1 MENDL
6 ELIAGIQALYDNGL
20 FVQAYHKAAPLGA
33 FQTWKGTSARILG
46 ARLAS
51 QLSADRL
58 SDALFLRTWRADRS
72 SPEALYYASRVIHST
87 RGPLA
92 ALDMLNSS
100 RILEEDSSVR
110 WEAVAS
116 AAYLYAQYRDFETAE
131 RLITLALDNS
141 GISWIWSQR
150 AAIYEMEDKYK
161 EAMDASR
168 RALEIN
174 PRSTSAIHYT
184 ARFLSLSER
193 DGEAIA
199 LLREAIGS
207 IESAYLAV
215 QLTNLEIENGFYR
228 EALATLERY
237 DGFALLKD
245 KRAASWLAERRCD
258 IYSHIGDNARALEQ
272 AKLSISDFY
281 KRVAERLT
289 LAEAGARR
297 VLLPVGFV
305 RQHHMT
311 CAPATM
317 SALGRFWSRPT
328 DHLELAEEICY
339 DGTSHQSQRRWALD
353 HGWCVREFTVT
364 WDSTQA
370 LIDAGIPFALTSVS
384 AGSSHLQAVIGYDG
398 ARGVLFI
405 RDPYERVYTEFSGEA
420 FFASQ
425 ASEGPRGMVMIP
437 EEERGRLEGIQLPE
451 AELYDLAYDMQ
462 LALLAHERDKA
473 LEVIVQMEQLAPG
486 HRITIS
492 ARRSLAKYDGDILG
506 QLSAVDQL
514 LEKFPEDVNMRL
526 SKAWFLQQVASYDAY
541 LTYVEQ
547 EANGKAS
554 HPLIELRRAQA
565 MLEDGRT
572 RADATRMLGKLVRR
586 WNTSNALSS
595 LADAHWHSGD
605 YGRAVFLYRL
615 ASSQDEANE
624 GHARAYFRATRMVRE
639 EERAL
644 AFLRERIA
652 RLGDRSPNPYMT
664 LFNSLDDLERTD
676 EAREVRDEALQKHP
690 SDGELLL
697 FAAQSAGSVGEQGRS
712 DEFLARAKDHSKP
725 VEWMRAA
732 ARQRD
737 AAGDTDEALRLLS
750 EVVRLEPLGLA
761 SQRAFARLLAGK
773 EGRESAIRHL
783 HLMVQRFPH
792 HQEMNELLVDWMD
805 EEPLPEQENAL
816 RNLVSISQANAWAQ
830 RQLAIILAKQRRFDE
845 AREHL
850 ELARMLAP
858 NSSALHSTEGLIELL
873 GGHLKD
879 ARAAFRKAL
888 QLEVDS
894 DYAFDKLMEACGTLD
909 ERRVELAFVLDEMKR
924 QVVRGDSLLNFQR
937 HALST
942 LETQELADFLDEAR
956 SVRPD
961 LWQAWVACSRQ
972 RMEMQEY
979 ETARKLC
986 LEALKKFPVLP
997 RLHVELADIARL
1009 MGDRAAEI
1017 ESLREALRLNP
1028 AWAYAARKLADAL
1041 ESEGDFAASRIL
1053 LEKALRHSPADSLL
1067 HGYLGHALWQL
1078 HQREDSV
1085 MHLEKAV
1092 SLDPGYNWAW
1102 RTLKDHAAAL
1112 GRPDAALSLARKISE
1127 RRAGELRSWIA
1138 LAAIADD
1145 PEERLTALDRAIT
1158 LAPLNVDPYAD
1169 KIDLL
1174 LDLKRYDEALK
1185 ALGSTAWGDKMP
1197 VALRIKETQVV
1208 AAQGEIR
1215 EAAKRLRE
1223 ILADDPNHYAGWA
1236 QLADWRDEYKNYPAY
1251 LEAAREMVR
1260 IAPNNANALGYLS
1273 DALRKSAP
1281 GTDTRQHLRRA
1292 QHLRPEY
1299 SFAGYALFE
1308 QEMDAGNFDLAEEAL
1323 ATLEPHL
1330 ADTGGISLR
1339 RLRLA
1344 LRRGAPQ
1351 AARDQ
1356 FGSLLESS
1364 RDNADL
1370 LREAMSV
1377 WDEAGQTSTV
1387 DDLLDQAIRKEG
1399 ANPHLGTLW
1408 VERRA
1413 RQKFALMRFYG
1424 FSRVLMYG
1432 EAGQYAAQALLRH
1445 YAKQK
1450 AKWSLRL
1457 MLRKHMPQLC
1467 TDDTT
1472 HGLISYALI
1481 SINAPAEVV
1490 KRFGDWRQR
1499 PGVESWALLN
1509 LSSAQRDLGGDEE
1522 AHAISKHALTL
1533 KPDHASDKHK
1543 IWLALDYALAGE
1555 RAEAEA
1561 MLSAIDESSL
1571 NNYFQFVIY
1580 TTRAILAMYGGESPD
1595 PKMAFS
1601 RARFEIKRANKV
1613 ITSYANEPAL
1623 RRASWRAM
1631 WKISRMR
1638 STNPAGAVLTWLM
1651 LAIA

>member
-1 MENDL
+1 MENNL
-6 ELIAGIQALYDNGL
+6 ELIASVQSLYDNGL

-33 FQTWKGTSARILG
+33 FQTWQGTSAKILG
-46 ARLAS
+46 ARIAS
-51 QLSADRL
+51 QLAADRL
-58 SDALFLRTWRADRS
+58 SDALLLRTWRADRS
-72 SPEALYYASRVIHST
+72 SPEAIYYASRVIHST

-92 ALDMLNSS
+92 ALDMLNDS
-100 RILEEDSSVR
+100 RILEEESPVR

-116 AAYLYAQYRDFETAE
+116 AAYLYARYRDFETAE
-131 RLITLALDNS
+131 RLIHLALDNS
-141 GISWIWSQR
+141 GIAWIWSQR

-161 EAMDASR
+161 EALNASR

-199 LLREAIGS
+199 LLRETIGG
-207 IESAYLAV
+207 IESAYLAA
-215 QLTNLEIENGFYR
+215 QLANLEIENGFYH
-228 EALATLERY
+228 EALETLDRY
-237 DGFALLKD
+237 DGFAFLKD
-245 KRAASWLAERRCD
+245 KGATSWLAERRCD

-272 AKLSISDFY
+272 AQLSVNDFY
-281 KRVAERLT
+281 KRVAERLA
-289 LAEAGARR
+289 LSEAGAKR
-297 VLLPVGFV
+297 VFLPVGFV

-317 SALGRFWSRPT
+317 SALGRFWSKQT

-339 DGTSHQSQRRWALD
+339 DGTPHQSQRRWALD

-364 WDSTQA
+364 WDSTRA
-370 LIDAGIPFALTSVS
+370 LIDAGIPFTLTSVS
-384 AGSSHLQAVIGYDG
+384 VGSSHLQAVIGYDG

-405 RDPYERVYTEFSGEA
+405 RDPYERVHTEFSGEA
-420 FFASQ
+420 FFTNQ

-437 EEERGRLEGIQLPE
+437 EEERGRLDGILLPE
-451 AELYDLAYDMQ
+451 AELYDLIYDMQ
-462 LALLAHERDKA
+462 MALLAHERDKA
-473 LEVIVQMEQLAPG
+473 SEAITQMEQLAPG

-492 ARRSLAKYDGDILG
+492 ARRSLARYDGDILG

-514 LEKFPEDVNMRL
+514 LEKFPEDVNLRL

-541 LTYVEQ
+541 LSYVEQ

-572 RADATRMLGKLVRR
+572 RADATRLLGKLVRR
-586 WNTSNALSS
+586 WNTSGVLSS
-595 LADAHWHSGD
+595 LADAHWYSGD

-615 ASSQDEANE
+615 ASSQEEANE

-664 LFNSLDDLERTD
+664 LFDSLDDLERTD
-676 EAREVRDEALQKHP
+676 EAREVRDEAIERHP

-697 FAAQSAGSVGEQGRS
+697 FAAQSAGAVGEQGRS

-732 ARQRD
+732 ARLRD
-737 AAGDTDEALRLLS
+737 AAGDSDEALRLLS
-750 EVVRLEPLGLA
+750 EVIHLEPLGLA
-761 SQRAFARLLAGK
+761 SQRAFTRLLAGK
-773 EGRESAIRHL
+773 EGREAAIHHL
-783 HLMVQRFPH
+783 RQMVLRFPH

-805 EEPLPEQENAL
+805 EEPLPEQESAL
-816 RNLVSISQANAWAQ
+816 RNLLSISQANAWAQ

-858 NSSALHSTEGLIELL
+858 NTCALHGTEGLIELL
-873 GGHLKD
+873 SGHLKE

-894 DYAFDKLMEACGTLD
+894 DYAFDKLMDACGNLD

-937 HALST
+937 HALGT

-961 LWQAWVACSRQ
+961 LWQTWVACSRQ

-979 ETARKLC
+979 DTARTLC

-1009 MGDRAAEI
+1009 MGDRTAEI

-1028 AWAYAARKLADAL
+1028 AWGYAARKLADAL
-1041 ESEGDFAASRIL
+1041 EAEGDFAASRIL

-1102 RTLKDHAAAL
+1102 RTLKEHAATL
-1112 GRPDAALSLARKISE
+1112 GRPEAALSLARKIAE
-1127 RRAGELRSWIA
+1127 RRAGELRSWMA

-1145 PEERLTALDRAIT
+1145 PDERLAALDRAIV
-1158 LAPLNVDPYAD
+1158 LAPLNVDSHAT

-1174 LDLKRYDEALK
+1174 LDLKRYDDVMK
-1185 ALGSTAWGDKMP
+1185 ALNSTAWGDRMP
-1197 VALRIKETQVV
+1197 VALRIKEAQVI
-1208 AAQGEIR
+1208 AAQEDTRG
-1215 EAAKRLRE
+1215 AAKRLRE
-1223 ILADDPNHYAGWA
+1223 ILADDPNHYAGWEL
-1236 QLADWRDEYKNYPAY
+1236 LADWRNEYKNYPAY

-1260 IAPNNANALGYLS
+1260 IAPNNAYALGYLS
-1273 DALRKSAP
+1273 DALRKSEP

-1292 QHLRPEY
+1292 QHLRPDYTFAAY
-1299 SFAGYALFE
+1299 SLFE
-1308 QEMDAGNFDLAEEAL
+1308 QEMDEGNFDLAEEAL

-1330 ADTGGISLR
+1330 AETGGIYLR

-1344 LRRGAPQ
+1344 LRSRNLKLAQ
-1351 AARDQ
+1351 EQ
-1356 FGSLLESS
+1356 LCSLFESS
-1364 RDNADL
+1364 RDDIDL
-1370 LREAMSV
+1370 FRDAMV
-1377 WDEAGQTSTV
+1377 EWDDAGQTNLA
-1387 DDLLDQAIRKEG
+1387 DDILEQSIGKEG
-1399 ANPHLGTLW
+1399 GNPHMGTLW

-1413 RQKFALMRFYG
+1413 RPAFALMRFLG
-1424 FSRVLMYG
+1424 FSKVMQYG
-1432 EAGQYAAQALLRH
+1432 KAGQHAAQALLRR

-1450 AKWSLRL
+1450 SKWRLRFL
-1457 MLRKHMPQLC
+1457 LWKHMAQFGE
-1467 TDDTT
+1467 DDMT
-1472 HGLISYALI
+1472 HGLVSYALV
-1481 SINAPAEVV
+1481 SCGASAETV

-1499 PGVESWALLN
+1499 SGVEPWALLN
-1509 LSSAQRDLGGDEE
+1509 LSSALRDLGRDEE
-1522 AHAISKHALTL
+1522 AHAASAHALTL
-1533 KPDHASDKHK
+1533 KPDHSTDQHR
-1543 IWLALDYALAGE
+1543 IWLALDAALKGDH
-1555 RAEAEA
+1555 AEAGKLLA
-1561 MLSAIDESSL
+1561 PIDESEA
-1571 NNYFQFVIY
+1571 NGYYQFVIF
-1580 TTRAILAMYGGESPD
+1580 TTRAILAMYGEGYSD
-1595 PKMAFS
+1595 PKAALS
-1601 RARFEIKRANKV
+1601 RARLEIKRANKAV
-1613 ITSYANEPAL
+1613 VSYVGEPAL
-1623 RRASWRAM
+1623 RRAVWRAM
-1631 WKISRMR
+1631 WKIALMR
-1638 STNPAGAVLTWLM
+1638 SSHPVQTPMIWLM
-1651 LAIA
+1651 LALA